1 LTHRTTE
8 LYKGRAVHY
17 RKSVDH
23 IGGHL
28 VPTRI
33 VVVGG
38 GAAGI
43 GAAGAARQ
51 ADPEA
56 RVTVFTEYEDVAYSP
71 CGIPYVHGREIP
83 SFEALFL
90 QSREA
95 YVKAGIDVRYETRV
109 SSVDVSRR
117 EVQVEDQGTVPYDRL
132 VLATGFDY
140 ADPGVPGS
148 DLGGLYYVKNIRRA
162 MEWDT
167 VLDTVKR
174 AVVVEASPLGLE
186 MVTALTHRGITVHLV
201 DSHPWPLAELADP
214 DIMRPVEES
223 WAEMGVTTHLNT
235 RVEAFL
241 GEGSVRA
248 VRTTAGEIECDL
260 VAVCTHKQP
269 NTRLAAAA
277 GLEVGSTGGLVV
289 DERMATSAAGVFA
302 AGDCSELPHGVN
314 RVPIACLTGSHA
326 YAQGKVA
333 GTNAA
338 GGSRAYH
345 AVYVPWGLVAGKWM
359 VGGTSFG
366 ETLAT
371 ALGIP
376 FVMGVA
382 DGISRARYYP
392 GVKKVRVKLLAEPAG
407 HRLIGAQMVGGE
419 GIKER
424 ADFLGV
430 AVRAGITL
438 EDLAT
443 MENVYS
449 PPIGALNEPIS
460 VAAQNALASLRR

>member
-1 LTHRTTE
+1 MP
-8 LYKGRAVHY
+8 A
-17 RKSVDH
+17 
-23 IGGHL
+23 
-28 VPTRI
+28 RI

-43 GAAGAARQ
+43 GAAGAAKVT
-51 ADPEA
+51 APDA
-56 RVTVFTEYEDVAYSP
+56 TVTVFTEYEDVAYSP
-71 CGIPYVHGREIP
+71 CGIPYVHGKEIP

-90 QSREA
+90 AAKEA
-95 YVKAGIDVRYETRV
+95 YVQAGIDVRYETRV
-109 SSVDVSRR
+109 SSLDVQRR
-117 EVQVEDQGTVPYDRL
+117 EVVVEGQGTVPYDRL
-132 VLATGFDY
+132 ILATGFDY
-140 ADPGVPGS
+140 ADPGVPGG

-162 MEWDT
+162 MEWDK
-167 VLDTVKR
+167 VLDSVKK

-186 MVTALTHRGITVHLV
+186 MTTSLAHRGISVTLV
-201 DSHPWPLAELADP
+201 DPHPWPLAELADP

-223 WAEMGVTTHLNT
+223 WAEMGITTHLNT

-241 GEGSVRA
+241 GSGTVSA
-248 VRTTAGEIECDL
+248 VRTTAGELEADL

-269 NTRLAAAA
+269 NTALAAAA
-277 GLEVGSTGGLVV
+277 GLKLGSTGALIV
-289 DERMATSAAGVFA
+289 DERMATSAEGVFA
-302 AGDCSELPHGVN
+302 AGDCTEIPHGVSG
-314 RVPIACLTGSHA
+314 VPLACLTGSHA

-338 GGSRAYH
+338 GGRRIYQ
-345 AVYVPWGLVAGKWM
+345 AVNVPWGMVAGKWM
-359 VGGTSFG
+359 IGGVSFG

-371 ALGIP
+371 ALGMP

-392 GVKKVRVKLLAEPAG
+392 GVKKVRVKLLAEPEG

-430 AVRAGITL
+430 AVRTGVTL

-460 VAAQNALASLRR
+460 VAAQNGLASLRK